1 MQPGPEPDAPEAF
14 DLDSLPPVPETPRA
28 LGPNAAMAAG
38 LLLTGLGA
46 AMGLALYL
54 DAAPFDGLAA
64 KASSIGLTPGLCL
77 VGGAVA
83 TLVGWATAGLASL
96 ERRVIDTLD
105 LASDP
110 MPLLERIEH
119 RLVRAESRLEVHDA
133 RMAHEMRVVTGPL
146 AERLGALEARV
157 AQPVEGPRS
166 DAADPSG
173 DAIWRLAASMD
184 QVRAQIDRRLQE
196 QLSAI
201 EAKFEV
207 ARPASASAPEPAS
220 KLERQ
225 SPALPTDPRPASEA
239 GAPSGSMGP
248 AFMGRSPQASLSD
261 PADLYGVASPREPQ
275 TDDGRIEFGQN

>member
-28 LGPNAAMAAG
+28 LGPNVAMAAG

-46 AMGLALYL
+46 AMALALYL
-54 DAAPFDGLAA
+54 DAAPFDGFAA
-64 KASSIGLTPGLCL
+64 KASSAGLTPGLCL

-83 TLVGWATAGLASL
+83 TLVGWATAGLAAL

-110 MPLLERIEH
+110 MPLLERVEH

-133 RMAHEMRVVTGPL
+133 RMAHELRVVTGPL

-157 AQPVEGPRS
+157 AQPIEGARS
-166 DAADPSG
+166 DGADPSG

-201 EAKFEV
+201 EAKFEA
-207 ARPASASAPEPAS
+207 ARPASPSVPEPAS
-220 KLERQ
+220 TLERQ

-239 GAPSGSMGP
+239 GAPSPSMGS
-248 AFMGRSPQASLSD
+248 GSPSSLSD

-275 TDDGRIEFGQN
+275 SDDGRIEFGHN